1 MLRRNEDKSSA
12 VSALALII
20 APIVVLILAMI
31 VAIIDA

>member
-1 MLRRNEDKSSA
+1 MRISLRLF
-12 VSALALII
+12 SALALII